1 MQVTGPVKNGK
12 GSYMSKKPGLY
23 KNIHA
28 KRKRIKEGS
37 GEKMRDKGD
46 PGAPAPGTFEKIRKQ
61 MRKKK
66 R

>member
-1 MQVTGPVKNGK
+1 
-12 GSYMSKKPGLY
+12 MSKPGLY
-23 KNIHA
+23 SNIHA

-66 R
+66 K